1 METQTETRIPE
12 ILQVALFAA
21 LIILLAF
28 TPFLQ
33 YLPLGYT
40 RTALIHIPVIVGS
53 LILGPKKGALL
64 GLVFALTGFLTTTT
78 DPDTSILILTP
89 LEAGGKLHDQIG
101 TIAACF
107 LPRILVG
114 ILPYYVYLGMRML
127 TEKQLPAL
135 AVAGLL
141 GTLINAP
148 LVSGFLYDLFRNT
161 TLAASMLSPE
171 SIWQFL
177 LSIPRTHGIPEA
189 AVSAV
194 LVSLICRILLRIK

>member
-177 LSIPRTHGIPEA
+177 LSIPRAHGIPEA

-194 LVSLICRILLRIK
+194 LVCLICRILLRIK